1 MRPSAYIY
9 MCNSYYPF
17 ISFISFTVRIFIDLS
32 LCTLRF
38 MCLLKILPHFLHC
51 TICRSPVI
59 LHVLFCVSSFDFQFY
74 LYSTFIALS
83 PELCR
88 FNICLTPVTKKQILS
103 GHSCKYSNPNGSSPK
118 SRRKNVCRLPNPNR
132 QVRKGLGATNIQS
145 SKILLQ
151 IYQIFFWSFVARSI
165 RSPSGSSSTQYFIK
179 TVQVANLQVKILID
193 LG

>member
-1 MRPSAYIY
+1 MYTLYMRPSAYIY

-132 QVRKGLGATNIQS
+132 QVRKGLGATNIHS
-145 SKILLQ
+145 LVPL
-151 IYQIFFWSFVARSI
+151 RLPTI
-165 RSPSGSSSTQYFIK
+165 RRLTRMPNEWLCLPGGSR
-179 TVQVANLQVKILID
+179 N
-193 LG
+193 